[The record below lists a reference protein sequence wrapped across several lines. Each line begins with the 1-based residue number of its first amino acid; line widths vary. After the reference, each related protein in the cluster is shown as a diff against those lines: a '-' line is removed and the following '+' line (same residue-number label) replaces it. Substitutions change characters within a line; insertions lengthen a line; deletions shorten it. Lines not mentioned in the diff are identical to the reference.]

1 MFRRADE
8 WMRFPWDVEDA
19 FGADHREGVE
29 LCDPKKCSANSTAY
43 CILSCEKF
51 NSPLFCDKDH
61 PQDVFSF
68 ANVSGVVL
76 SDVAHLSLVAFLSV
90 CWTKLTMS

>member
-1 MFRRADE
+1 MI
-8 WMRFPWDVEDA
+8 PWDNEDA
-19 FGADHREGVE
+19 FAGDYRDGVA

-61 PQDVFSF
+61 PQDIFR
-68 ANVSGVVL
+68 AGNVSGVVF
-76 SDVAHLSLVAFLSV
+76 SEVAHVSLVAVLSV
-90 CWTKLTMS
+90 CWTKLMMR